1 MEEKEPQKKNKLFMY
16 VLWALVGYIGILT
29 GYHSFKIIEYF
40 IKPVP
45 NPLMPLD
52 LYKYIAFPYLS
63 IIPFLFGLLFLGIY
77 FIKKKY
83 VTKGYAV
90 FYGILILLL
99 HISQNSLFEFF
110 NSFNPYGG

>member
-1 MEEKEPQKKNKLFMY
+1 MEEKVITKPSKLFIY
-16 VLWALVGYIGILT
+16 ILWILVGYIGILT

-63 IIPFLFGLLFLGIY
+63 YMPFLLALLFLGIY
-77 FIKKKY
+77 FVRKEY
-83 VTKGYAV
+83 LAKGYV
-90 FYGILILLL
+90 IFYAILILFFHLSQSSLL
-99 HISQNSLFEFF
+99 AFF
-110 NSFNPYGG
+110 DSFNPYGG